1 MIEIKMNEGEFEL
14 KALADKSQFL
24 AEAVLVVKELTGAYA
39 QQRSISFDEAFEE
52 IREKVKLAKGWEKE
66 CEVLDR
72 EDET

>member
-39 QQRSISFDEAFEE
+39 QQCSISFDEAFEE
-52 IREKVKLAKGWEKE
+52 A
-66 CEVLDR
+66 
-72 EDET
+72 